1 MDVTMASAPEAKVR
15 LFRAMFC
22 GREDVYARRY
32 VSVKTGKCG
41 YSPVCA
47 VEWAKGLC
55 DKKRVACAV
64 CPNRRF
70 SPLDDAAV
78 RMHLCGSDAKGRDFA
93 IGCYPLLQD
102 DTVCFAA
109 IDLDRASW
117 RSDSASICDV
127 LKEFGLP
134 IARERSRSGNGAHLW
149 FFFDEPHPARYVR
162 DVLTYLLTLTME
174 RNPEVG
180 LGSYDRIFP
189 NQDRLPKGGF
199 GNLIALPL
207 QGTARRGG
215 NTCFVDDRLVPYPDQ
230 WKFLS
235 EVPFITKDCLMTL
248 RARAQSERRM
258 LLPQSDED
266 ARRTRCNSKD

>member
-1 MDVTMASAPEAKVR
+1 MHAGMS
-15 LFRAMFC
+15 
-22 GREDVYARRY
+22 ARRQERAGILPY
-32 VSVKTGKCG
+32 VPSNGPRDCATRSAWPAPYAPTGVFLRLTTRPC
-41 YSPVCA
+41 VCIFA
-47 VEWAKGLC
+47 A
-55 DKKRVACAV
+55 RT
-64 CPNRRF
+64 RRAET
-70 SPLDDAAV
+70 SPL
-78 RMHLCGSDAKGRDFA
+78 
-93 IGCYPLLQD
+93 
-102 DTVCFAA
+102 AA
-109 IDLDRASW
+109 IRYFRTTPYVLRQLTSTGQAGDQTVLRYA
-117 RSDSASICDV
+117 IDV

-235 EVPFITKDCLMTL
+235 DIPFVTKDRLMAL